1 MELTIIDKDIGGSL
15 VNVQY
20 PMSYSNSEQGSVQNV
35 GGNSFFKV
43 PLIVIWHGACII
55 KALIISDRTS
65 QALYVH
71 VTLQGPH
78 SSHSNSICRNN

>member
-1 MELTIIDKDIGGSL
+1 
-15 VNVQY
+15 
-20 PMSYSNSEQGSVQNV
+20 MSNIQCPIQILNKKVFKMSVETV
-35 GGNSFFKV
+35 LKV
-43 PLIVIWHGACII
+43 PLIVVWHGACII
-55 KALIISDRTS
+55 IALIIPDRTS

>member
-1 MELTIIDKDIGGSL
+1 
-15 VNVQY
+15 
-20 PMSYSNSEQGSVQNV
+20 MSNIQCPIQILNKGCSKCRWKQ
-35 GGNSFFKV
+35 FLKV
-43 PLIVIWHGACII
+43 PLIVLWHGACII

-71 VTLQGPH
+71 VTLEGPH